1 MQDEEIITEE
11 SLTGGEQNVPPAV
24 SEPAVSVEALT
35 LDELNAFTGK
45 NFPTKESALKSIKD
59 TYKAVVQ
66 RPQVPQSVPQIDP
79 NQYVSRSEFEQASFY
94 ANNPDYKTHSE
105 LISAL
110 AAQSGK
116 PLHEVV
122 QMDSFKTVFEKVKAA
137 DAIEQSKSVLHTNP
151 RLGHVTDKITQA
163 REAIKSGDVHTARTS
178 AVSAVLGAYES

>member
-1 MQDEEIITEE
+1 MQHEEIITEE
-11 SLTGGEQNVPPAV
+11 SLTGAEPTGTPAPV
-24 SEPAVSVEALT
+24 SEPAVSVDALT

-45 NFPTKESALKSIKD
+45 SFPTKESALKSIKD

-66 RPQVPQSVPQIDP
+66 RPAQVPQVDP
-79 NQYVSRSEFEQASFY
+79 NRFVSRSEFEEATFY
-94 ANNPDYKTHSE
+94 ASNPDYKAHSE

-110 AAQSGK
+110 AKKSGK

-137 DAIEQSKSVLHTNP
+137 DAIEQSKSVLQTNP

-163 REAIKSGDVHTARTS
+163 REALKTGDANTARSS

>member
-24 SEPAVSVEALT
+24 SEPAVSVDALT
-35 LDELNAFTGK
+35 LDELNAYTGK
-45 NFPTKESALKSIKD
+45 SFPSKDSALKSIKD

-66 RPQVPQSVPQIDP
+66 RPQPQVPQVDP
-79 NQYVSRSEFEQASFY
+79 NLFVSRSEFEEATFY
-94 ANNPDYKTHSE
+94 ASNPDYKTHSE

-110 AAQSGK
+110 AEKSGK

-122 QMDSFKTVFEKVKAA
+122 QMDSFKTVYDKVKAA
-137 DAIEQSKSVLHTNP
+137 DAIEQSKSVLQTNP

-163 REAIKSGDVHTARTS
+163 REALKSGDAGTARTS